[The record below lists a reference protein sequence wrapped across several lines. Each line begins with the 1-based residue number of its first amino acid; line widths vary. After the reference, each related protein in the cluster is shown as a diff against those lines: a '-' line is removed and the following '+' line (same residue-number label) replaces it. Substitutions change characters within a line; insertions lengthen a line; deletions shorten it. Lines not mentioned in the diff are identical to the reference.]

1 MEEKRPEPAWLFYVL
16 SFIEP
21 VAGIVVGV
29 IFMMKRDAASKDFG
43 KICLYTAIARLILG
57 VVLVV
62 GIIVIYLII
71 ALFLFTTSLP
81 MYY

>member
-1 MEEKRPEPAWLFYVL
+1 MEEKRPEPAWLFYIL

-29 IFMMKRDAASKDFG
+29 IFMMKRDVACKDFG
-43 KICLYTAIARLILG
+43 KICLYTAVARLIIS

-62 GIIVIYLII
+62 GIIILYLIVI
-71 ALFLFTTSLP
+71 LSLVATSVP
-81 MYY
+81 TYY